1 MLDCIE
7 NQLITEDILKTIG
20 FKNICFD
27 WWDYKF
33 EHSPYTNLRYDFRTK
48 DFFVNNERQRNK
60 IFTIWELEMT
70 LIFNRAWDDR
80 IDFNKFLNKH
90 NN

>member
-7 NQLITEDILKTIG
+7 NQLITEDILIKIG

-33 EHSPYTNLRYDFRTK
+33 DYSPYTNLRYDFKTK
-48 DFFVNNERQRNK
+48 NFFVNGEQQRNK
-60 IFTIWELEMT
+60 IHWL
-70 LIFNRAWDDR
+70 A
-80 IDFNKFLNKH
+80 
-90 NN
+90 